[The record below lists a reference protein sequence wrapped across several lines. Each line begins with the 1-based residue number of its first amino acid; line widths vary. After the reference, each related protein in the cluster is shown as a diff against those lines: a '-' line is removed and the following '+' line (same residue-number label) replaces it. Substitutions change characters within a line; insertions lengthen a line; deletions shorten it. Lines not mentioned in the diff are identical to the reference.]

1 MDQSAQY
8 SHLTPYADW
17 TPEEFGARNTLRP
30 GQLTEGRAEAPPLS
44 TKDVPDSF
52 DWRDKGAVNPVK
64 NQGSCGSC
72 WAFSTVANIEGVN
85 FLKTKQLV
93 SLSEQELVDCD
104 KKTGDEGCQGGL
116 PTNAFKDLV
125 DQKLGMEQESDYP
138 YKGSNGQCSAESS
151 KEKVF
156 ISGYKVVDGT
166 DEDQLA

>member
-44 TKDVPDSF
+44 TKDVPESL

-64 NQGSCGSC
+64 NQGQCGSC

-93 SLSEQELVDCD
+93 SLSEEELVDCD
-104 KKTGDEGCQGGL
+104 TKTGNEGCQGGL
-116 PTNAFKDLV
+116 PTQAYADMIQNKIGLE
-125 DQKLGMEQESDYP
+125 LESDYP
-138 YKGSNGQCSAESS
+138 YTGSGGKCTAVQA

-156 ISGYKVVDGT
+156 ISNWTKIS
-166 DEDQLA
+166 